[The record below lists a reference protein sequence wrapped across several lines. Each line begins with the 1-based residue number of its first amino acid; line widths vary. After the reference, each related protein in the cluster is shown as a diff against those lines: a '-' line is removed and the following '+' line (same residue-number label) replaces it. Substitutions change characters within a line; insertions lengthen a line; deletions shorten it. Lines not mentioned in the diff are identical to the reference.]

1 MTMTREE
8 AIKEL
13 YAWLDG
19 CCGDE
24 EIEPAREAFRM
35 AIEALRS
42 KIDWDLPISPL
53 LKDMT
58 NPDKK
63 RFGTDYKTN
72 HRYMWLCPKCGL
84 SVHSDFA
91 KCVRCGHDLITIDKQ
106 AAIYALA
113 DYIHNVDKVYNTGH
127 LSTADCEDA
136 ARSVLEGWLSVQPDL
151 TLESAINYL
160 HSVGW
165 MESHDKQMYED
176 GQRHAQPEI
185 IRCRDCIAYQEGI
198 DIDGKP
204 FTRCNGS
211 VRTYGHTLPD
221 WYCADAERR
230 TDEQTN

>member
-1 MTMTREE
+1 MTREE

-72 HRYMWLCPKCGL
+72 HGYMWLCPECGL

-91 KCVRCGHDLITIDKQ
+91 KCVRCGHERHDTQIVNCK
-106 AAIYALA
+106 
-113 DYIHNVDKVYNTGH
+113 
-127 LSTADCEDA
+127 DCKNWDTTWQNDWA
-136 ARSVLEGWLSVQPDL
+136 K
-151 TLESAINYL
+151 NYHYCPL
-160 HSVGW
+160 
-165 MESHDKQMYED
+165 
-176 GQRHAQPEI
+176 
-185 IRCRDCIAYQEGI
+185 
-198 DIDGKP
+198 IDGI
-204 FTRCNGS
+204 RNG
-211 VRTYGHTLPD
+211 D

-230 TDEQTN
+230 TNEPD